1 MGIGEG
7 MRIEVVDGAETYKS
21 NSAKSLPSG
30 NINNKN

>member
-30 NINNKN
+30 NNKN